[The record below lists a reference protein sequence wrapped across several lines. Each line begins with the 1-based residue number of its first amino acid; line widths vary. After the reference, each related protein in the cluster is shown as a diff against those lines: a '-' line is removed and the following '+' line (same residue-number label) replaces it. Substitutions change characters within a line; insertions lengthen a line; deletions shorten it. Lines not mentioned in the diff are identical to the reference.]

1 MKFKEWRDITNER
14 TPLKLLYFYTDWCE
28 YCKKQEEILDT
39 IPDWDSFSYTEIN
52 ADERPDLAI
61 RYSPQIYPSISII
74 TENNVVGGL
83 YGYNDSQKI
92 EETMLIALDLY
103 NGGGKLF
110 SEKNSKKVL
119 NRTYNMKDALELIK
133 RNCLAFFDIYY
144 GGFEKEPKYY
154 LPNVLRFLLRDKK
167 DPYSLEVVK
176 YTLDAAIYNLW
187 NGGFYAYAKKYDWS
201 EPSKEKLLDI
211 NAEMVIA
218 LLEAYE
224 RTGDN
229 YYLEYAIETG
239 KWVLKNKDKEFYPV
253 AIKEG
258 EKVGGHYMHVNS
270 EIGEMFYLL
279 YKYSNIRE
287 FLEEST
293 RLAKLLPEK
302 LSHNLEKDSPLFLM
316 DVAYLLRFLSSMG
329 KGKELIPKIKEIFY
343 GGDAFFDVSLSMA
356 NEEKIGRF
364 KLLTDNS
371 VLAQGLLNL
380 GYVDDA
386 SKIVNFF
393 LKSFYEYAYFSQAEY
408 GILLAMLN
416 ENV

>member
-1 MKFKEWRDITNER
+1 MKFKKWRDVINEG

-28 YCKKQEEILDT
+28 YCEKQKEILDK
-39 IPDWDSFSYTEIN
+39 IPDWDSFSYAEIN

-83 YGYNDSQKI
+83 YGYNDSQQI

-110 SEKNSKKVL
+110 SEKNLKNVSK
-119 NRTYNMKDALELIK
+119 RTYNVTDAIDLIK

-144 GGFEKEPKYY
+144 GGFEREPKYY

-176 YTLDAAIYNLW
+176 YTVDAVIYNLW
-187 NGGFYAYAKKYDWS
+187 NEGFYAYAKKYDWS

-211 NAEMVIA
+211 NAEMVIT
-218 LLEAYE
+218 LLETYE
-224 RTGDN
+224 RTKDD
-229 YYLEYAIETG
+229 YYLGYAIETG
-239 KWVLKNKDKEFYPV
+239 KWILKNRDREFYPIAV
-253 AIKEG
+253 G
-258 EKVGGHYMHVNS
+258 ENKGGYYMPVNS

-279 YKYSNIRE
+279 YKYSNISK

-293 RLAKLLPEK
+293 RLAKILPEK
-302 LSHNLEKDSPLFLM
+302 LSHNLESDSPLFLIDM
-316 DVAYLLRFLSSMG
+316 AYLLRFLSSMG
-329 KGKELIPKIKEIFY
+329 KGIELIPKIKDLFY
-343 GGDAFFDVSLSMA
+343 GGDAFFDVPLSLA
-356 NEEKIGRF
+356 REEKIGRF

-371 VLAQGLLNL
+371 VLAQALLKL
-380 GYVDDA
+380 GVVNEA
-386 SKIVNFF
+386 TKIANFF
-393 LKSFYEYAYFSQAEY
+393 LKSFYNYTYFSQAEY
-408 GILLAMLN
+408 GMLLAMLN